1 MKIVF
6 HKKLFLELLI
16 MNNSSH
22 LYFAFL
28 QEMLRLEE
36 QALMEECMEA
46 MLQDEI
52 EAQDTDTD
60 VISIINNA

>member
-1 MKIVF
+1 
-6 HKKLFLELLI
+6 
-16 MNNSSH
+16 
-22 LYFAFL
+22 
-28 QEMLRLEE
+28 MLRLEE